1 MTPDLP
7 TTLSICAAAL
17 AVGIFANWQLRRPF
31 HQRVLQMVPWMGVQ
45 FLMLVVVIV
54 MAAHLVSLV
63 TGHDF
68 QSRYG
73 Y

>member
-1 MTPDLP
+1 MSPDLP
-7 TTLSICAAAL
+7 TTLSVMLAAL
-17 AVGIFANWQLRRPF
+17 ALGVFANVQLRRPF
-31 HQRVLQMVPWMGVQ
+31 HRRALKMIPWMGVQ
-45 FLMLVVVIV
+45 FLVAVVAIV

>member
-7 TTLSICAAAL
+7 TTL
-17 AVGIFANWQLRRPF
+17 GILLGAMVIGGFANWQTRRPF
-31 HQRVLQMVPWMGVQ
+31 HDRVLPMVPWMGVQ
-45 FLMLVVVIV
+45 FLVAVVAIV

>member
-1 MTPDLP
+1 MLG
-7 TTLSICAAAL
+7 
-17 AVGIFANWQLRRPF
+17 AVIIGGFANWQLRRPF
-31 HQRVLQMVPWMGVQ
+31 HDRVLPIIPWMGVQ
-45 FLMLVVVIV
+45 FLVAVVAIV

>member
-7 TTLSICAAAL
+7 TTLGVILAAL
-17 AVGIFANWQLRRPF
+17 AIGGFANWQLRRPF
-31 HQRVLQMVPWMGVQ
+31 DRRVLPLVPWMGVQ
-45 FLMLVVVIV
+45 FLVAVVAVV
-54 MAAHLVSLV
+54 MTAHLVSLV

>member
-7 TTLSICAAAL
+7 TTLSICAIAL
-17 AVGIFANWQLRRPF
+17 AIGAFGNWQLRRPF
-31 HQRVLQMVPWMGVQ
+31 HKRVLQMVPWMGVQ
-45 FLMLVVVIV
+45 FLALVVLIV

-63 TGHDF
+63 TGHEF
-68 QSRYG
+68 KSRYG

>member
-1 MTPDLP
+1 MVPDLP
-7 TTLSICAAAL
+7 TTLSVIAGAL
-17 AVGIFANWQLRRPF
+17 AIGGFANWQLRRPF
-31 HQRVLQMVPWMGVQ
+31 HRRALPMIPWMGVQ
-45 FLMLVVVIV
+45 FLVAVVAIV
-54 MAAHLVSLV
+54 MAAHLVSLI

>member
-1 MTPDLP
+1 MSPDLP
-7 TTLSICAAAL
+7 TTLCILLAAL
-17 AVGIFANWQLRRPF
+17 AVGGFANWQLRRPF
-31 HQRVLQMVPWMGVQ
+31 HQRALKMVPWMGVQ
-45 FLMLVVVIV
+45 FLIAVVMIV

>member
-1 MTPDLP
+1 MSPDLP
-7 TTLSICAAAL
+7 TTLGVMLAAL
-17 AVGIFANWQLRRPF
+17 AVGVFANVQLRRPF
-31 HQRVLQMVPWMGVQ
+31 HRRALPMIPWMGIQ
-45 FLMLVVVIV
+45 FLVAVVAIV